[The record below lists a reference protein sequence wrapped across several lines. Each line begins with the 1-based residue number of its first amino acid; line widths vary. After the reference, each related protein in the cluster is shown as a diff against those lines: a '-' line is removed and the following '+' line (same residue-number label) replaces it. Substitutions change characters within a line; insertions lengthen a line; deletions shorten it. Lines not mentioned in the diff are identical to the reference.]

1 MSTSAHFKLS
11 DFPHKVLD
19 PIATLT
25 VPPTYATIKR
35 AQRQLMTNAAA
46 IPTLNGGG
54 AHGHMALTL
63 TALAYADI
71 SDVPF
76 VIPVAPPANPPP
88 GATQPQITENN
99 RIHQRDADIYNLY
112 VAVNN
117 ALRQQLLDAVPRIYV
132 RALAHP
138 MFEFSNVTC
147 LDLLS
152 HLWTKYGTIKPAELQ
167 KNFQSMYTPWNTT
180 EPLESVFLQL
190 DEAIAFSID
199 GNDPI
204 SEAAAVR
211 AGYEVIAH
219 SGLLPLDC
227 KEWRKLPTA
236 AHTLAHFQ
244 QHFSLAD
251 DDRRLTATTGSLGY
265 ANVLAAAPSLAPAT
279 TSDTLSLPFSALSV
293 SQTSVSSPD
302 MTYCWTHGTSK
313 NRRHTSATCKNKA
326 PGHRDDAT
334 ATNTLGGSTKE
345 RGTATPMVNSSN
357 TDSLNHITRLN
368 SSVVPSPPSPHTSAI
383 ADTGCT
389 GHYITVNCPHTHK
402 RPASPSLAV
411 RVPNGAVLRS
421 SHIATLALPGF
432 SPSACQAHIFPGLT
446 SHPLISIG
454 QLCDDGCTATFSAT
468 RLEIHRDTTL
478 LLSGTRAPTTGLW
491 HLDLTPAKPP
501 ATAHA
506 LVPNTPLADRIA
518 FVHAS
523 LFSPAISTW
532 CQALDSGHL
541 ATFPALSS
549 RQVRKYPPHSP
560 AMVKGHLD
568 QQRANLRSTK
578 LPPVGSPITTE
589 PPAAAVPDLDPPDAH
604 PVTRT
609 HHVFVAHQRVTGQI
623 YTDQPGRFLTPSSAG
638 HNDMLVLYDYDSNAI
653 HVELMKNKSG
663 PEILA
668 AYKRAHAL
676 LTQRGLRPQLQR
688 LDNEASAALQS
699 FMSSEHVDFQL
710 APPHLHR
717 RNAAERAIRTFK
729 NHFIAGLCTTNPD
742 FPLHLWDRLLP
753 QALIT
758 LNLLRRSRINPK
770 LSAHAQLHGAFDYN
784 RTPLAPPGTRV
795 LVHVKPAVRETW
807 APHAVEGWY
816 LGPALNHYRCH
827 RVWITETRAE
837 RVADTLSWFPTRIPM
852 PAASSTD
859 RALAAARD
867 LVHALQN
874 PSPASPFAPLDATQ
888 HQALTDLATLFA
900 TVAAPADDVPAPAP
914 VPPVRPP
921 APTTPLAQVRFAVPL
936 VTAKHAPALPRPF
949 RGCPPWPPIT
959 LAPATPAVAAAK
971 HAHNRQ
977 PQP

>member
-1 MSTSAHFKLS
+1 MSPTADFTIS
-11 DFPHKVLD
+11 DFPHKVLA
-19 PIATLT
+19 PIATDTTAPSYSSLLL
-25 VPPTYATIKR
+25 
-35 AQRQLMTNAAA
+35 AQRQLSANASA
-46 IPTLNGGG
+46 IPSLNGGG

-63 TALAYADI
+63 SAEAYAELSDI
-71 SDVPF
+71 PF
-76 VIPVAPPANPPP
+76 VIPVAPPADPEP
-88 GATQPQITENN
+88 GTTQPQITENN
-99 RIHQRDADIYNLY
+99 RLHKRAVAIHSLY

-117 ALRQQLLDAVPRIYV
+117 ALRRQILDAVPRVYV
-132 RALAHP
+132 RDLEHP
-138 MFEFSNVTC
+138 QFAYSHVSC
-147 LDLLS
+147 RDLLD
-152 HLWTKYGTIKPAELQ
+152 HLWRNFGTISASDLKT
-167 KNFQSMYTPWNTT
+167 NIQSMYTPWNPADPIETIFHRLT
-180 EPLESVFLQL
+180 
-190 DEAIAFSID
+190 DAIAYSTA
-199 GNDPI
+199 GHDPI
-204 SEAAAVR
+204 TEAAAVR
-211 AGYEVIAH
+211 AGYDVLEH
-219 SGLLPLDC
+219 SGLFPRAC
-227 KEWRKLPTA
+227 ETWRTA
-236 AHTLAHFQ
+236 SPDTHTLANLRTLFKV
-244 QHFSLAD
+244 AD
-251 DDRRLTATTGSLGY
+251 TDRKRTVTTGSLG
-265 ANVLAAAPSLAPAT
+265 
-279 TSDTLSLPFSALSV
+279 
-293 SQTSVSSPD
+293 
-302 MTYCWTHGTSK
+302 
-313 NRRHTSATCKNKA
+313 
-326 PGHRDDAT
+326 
-334 ATNTLGGSTKE
+334 
-345 RGTATPMVNSSN
+345 
-357 TDSLNHITRLN
+357 LN
-368 SSVVPSPPSPHTSAI
+368 SSVVPSPPSTHTSAI

-389 GHYITVNCPHTHK
+389 GHYITINCPHTH
-402 RPASPSLAV
+402 RHPANPSLSV
-411 RVPNGAVLRS
+411 RVPNGSVLRS
-421 SHIATLALPGF
+421 SHVATLDLPGF
-432 SPSACQAHIFPGLT
+432 SPAACQAHIFPGLA
-446 SHPLISIG
+446 SHPLLSIG

-468 RLEIHRDTTL
+468 RLDIHRDATL
-478 LLSGTRAPTTGLW
+478 LLSGARSPHTGLW
-491 HLDLTPAKPP
+491 HLDLTPPKSP

-506 LVPNTPLADRIA
+506 LVPTTPLADRIA

-523 LFSPAISTW
+523 LFSPALSTW

-541 ATFPALSS
+541 ATFPDLSS
-549 RQVRKYPPHSP
+549 RQVRKYPPRSP
-560 AMVKGHLD
+560 AMIKGHLD

-578 LPPVGSPITTE
+578 LSPACSPLSTE
-589 PPAAAVPDLDPPDAH
+589 PPAIAVPDLDPPDAH
-604 PVTRT
+604 PIART

-638 HNDMLVLYDYDSNAI
+638 HNDMLVLYDFDSNAI

-668 AYKRAHAL
+668 AYKRAHSL
-676 LTQRGLRPQLQR
+676 FTQRGLRPQLQR
-688 LDNEASAALQS
+688 LDNEASTALQS
-699 FMSSEHVDFQL
+699 FMTSEHVDFQL

-795 LVHVKPAVRETW
+795 LVHVKPSVRETW

-921 APTTPLAQVRFAVPL
+921 APAPPLAQ
-936 VTAKHAPALPRPF
+936 
-949 RGCPPWPPIT
+949 
-959 LAPATPAVAAAK
+959 AVAVAK
-971 HAHNRQ
+971 HAHNRH

>member
-1 MSTSAHFKLS
+1 
-11 DFPHKVLD
+11 
-19 PIATLT
+19 
-25 VPPTYATIKR
+25 
-35 AQRQLMTNAAA
+35 
-46 IPTLNGGG
+46 
-54 AHGHMALTL
+54 
-63 TALAYADI
+63 
-71 SDVPF
+71 
-76 VIPVAPPANPPP
+76 
-88 GATQPQITENN
+88 
-99 RIHQRDADIYNLY
+99 
-112 VAVNN
+112 
-117 ALRQQLLDAVPRIYV
+117 
-132 RALAHP
+132 
-138 MFEFSNVTC
+138 
-147 LDLLS
+147 
-152 HLWTKYGTIKPAELQ
+152 
-167 KNFQSMYTPWNTT
+167 
-180 EPLESVFLQL
+180 
-190 DEAIAFSID
+190 
-199 GNDPI
+199 
-204 SEAAAVR
+204 
-211 AGYEVIAH
+211 
-219 SGLLPLDC
+219 
-227 KEWRKLPTA
+227 
-236 AHTLAHFQ
+236 
-244 QHFSLAD
+244 
-251 DDRRLTATTGSLGY
+251 
-265 ANVLAAAPSLAPAT
+265 
-279 TSDTLSLPFSALSV
+279 
-293 SQTSVSSPD
+293 
-302 MTYCWTHGTSK
+302 
-313 NRRHTSATCKNKA
+313 
-326 PGHRDDAT
+326 
-334 ATNTLGGSTKE
+334 
-345 RGTATPMVNSSN
+345 MVNSSN
-357 TDSLNHITRLN
+357 TDYLNHITSLN

-446 SHPLISIG
+446 SHPLILIG

-532 CQALDSGHL
+532 CQTLDSGHL
-541 ATFPALSS
+541 ATFPELSS
-549 RQVRKYPPHSP
+549 RQVRKHPPHSP

-568 QQRANLRSTK
+568 QQCANLRSTK

-589 PPAAAVPDLDPPDAH
+589 PLAAAVPDLDPPDAH
-604 PVTRT
+604 DVTCT
-609 HHVFVAHQRVTGQI
+609 HHVFVAHQWVTGQI

-653 HVELMKNKSG
+653 HVELMKN
-663 PEILA
+663 
-668 AYKRAHAL
+668 
-676 LTQRGLRPQLQR
+676 
-688 LDNEASAALQS
+688 NEAFIPNSSVLTTKPLQP
-699 FMSSEHVDFQL
+699 SSPSCPPSTWTFSWH
-710 APPHLHR
+710 PPHLHR

-816 LGPALNHYRCH
+816 LGPALNHYCCH

-888 HQALTDLATLFA
+888 HQALTDLANLFA

-921 APTTPLAQVRFAVPL
+921 APATPGPSPCPSNSPCAGPFCRSSCHGRTCPGTSEGAHSCPSTSEGAHPGHLSLSHRQ
-936 VTAKHAPALPRPF
+936 PRPS
-949 RGCPPWPPIT
+949 PPHRTQTTGNPNPSPGASPVTEYYQSTSVGQI
-959 LAPATPAVAAAK
+959 AV
-971 HAHNRQ
+971 RT
-977 PQP
+977 